1 MKRILDFDG
10 FLNEAFF
17 GFYLP
22 IIFIPVDKK
31 FKCVDSNLTTS
42 KTPFPSERS
51 NAGVAGYLLVP
62 AIVEAAQTIFG
73 PYFKQPSKSTSVE
86 VEYTKKTDN
95 DGYIVMN
102 GGIGAGSKTGVASIS
117 AEVPGFGQQAAIYL
131 KSGNAYVAEMLMK
144 KSGWDPEEI
153 GNIKGKKMSNGFP
166 SNKCL
171 GCEYFGGMDDAIIGF
186 REILA
191 ASSKD
196 LGIKFENPELA
207 KQYDVTEELLD
218 LFIKAPGDFMTLNF
232 SDDVFN
238 KISELAKERE
248 PEQNVA
254 QTIDNLSD
262 LKSGGFFED

>member
-1 MKRILDFDG
+1 MKRILDFDS
-10 FLNEAFF
+10 FLNESFF

-22 IIFIPVDKK
+22 ILFIPVDKK
-31 FKCVDSNLTTS
+31 FKCVDTNLTTS
-42 KTPFPSERS
+42 KTPLPSERDNS
-51 NAGVAGYLLVP
+51 GVAGYLLVP
-62 AIVEAAQTIFG
+62 ATVESAQAIFG
-73 PYFKQPSKSTSVE
+73 PYFKQPSKSTTVE
-86 VEYTKKTDN
+86 VGYTKNHEK

-102 GGIGAGSKTGVASIS
+102 GGAASAARTGVASIS
-117 AEVPGFGQQAAIYL
+117 ADVPGFGQQAAIYL
-131 KSGNAYVAEMLMK
+131 KSGNAYVAEMVMK
-144 KSGWDPEEI
+144 KSGWDPEGI
-153 GNIKGKKMSNGFP
+153 GNIKGKKMSNGFS

-171 GCEYFGGMDDAIIGF
+171 GCEYFGGMDDAIAGF

-196 LGIKFENPELA
+196 IGIKFENSGLA
-207 KQYDVTEELLD
+207 EQYDVTEELLD
-218 LFIKAPGDFMTLNF
+218 LFIKTPGDFMTLNF
-232 SDDVFN
+232 SEEVFN